1 MSPQS
6 SLTSGFLFTA
16 LSYFSYACWIAPN
29 NRVVNQLFGVST
41 GLGYGMLTFDWSQ
54 VTWIGN
60 PLATPW
66 WAEVNWLLG
75 FVLFYWILVPIMYYC
90 NVSALV

>member
-1 MSPQS
+1 
-6 SLTSGFLFTA
+6 
-16 LSYFSYACWIAPN
+16 
-29 NRVVNQLFGVST
+29 
-41 GLGYGMLTFDWSQ
+41 MLTFDWSQ